1 MTRRRI
7 ALFAFAALTIAL
19 AGGAAFLSTQ
29 ERASDLAQI
38 AALEPAAGMQKAAGL
53 PDERKAHI
61 LGNHKHGAG
70 VSCKSEFPAGWSDE
84 KIFSTLQT
92 MAANDNMPWKHE
104 DNGYDVAEQDVDGLK
119 VRVVLNREENIIVT
133 GYPVSVER
141 NPCPSSRSRRM
152 APANDNAAGYQPAE
166 Q

>member
-7 ALFAFAALTIAL
+7 ALFAFAALAIAV
-19 AGGAAFLSTQ
+19 AGGAAFLTTQ
-29 ERASDLAQI
+29 QRADDIAQI
-38 AALEPAAGMQKAAGL
+38 AMLEPATGLAKTAGL
-53 PDERKAHI
+53 PGDRKAHI

-84 KIFSTLQT
+84 KIFSTLQA
-92 MAANDNMPWKHE
+92 MAANDNMPWEHE

-119 VRVVLNREENIIVT
+119 VRVVLNREENVIVT
-133 GYPVSVER
+133 GYPVNVER

-152 APANDNAAGYQPAE
+152 APANDSAPAPE
-166 Q
+166 QADQ